1 MGKRRVNTARHQA
14 FRQLLALFSPG
25 HLVDLGTGHG
35 RFACAAADL
44 GWEVTAV
51 DARIDRFP
59 DDPRPRWV
67 EADVRTVDLAGYDL
81 VACLGLFYHLDLD
94 DQLDLLAR
102 AAGRPM
108 ILDTH
113 LDHGTHEHELSE
125 QRTPREGYTG
135 RFYRE
140 PYALTSAVG
149 NRASF
154 WPTLPTFHRML
165 HEAGFVTVLTLE
177 PWYLGDRTF
186 FLALPQLR
194 AAPARP

>member
-1 MGKRRVNTARHQA
+1 MAKGSIKRARRRA
-14 FRQLLALFSPG
+14 FTQLVGLFPPG
-25 HLVDLGTGHG
+25 HLVDLGAGHG
-35 RFACAAADL
+35 RFSRYAADL
-44 GWEVTAV
+44 GWQVTAV
-51 DARIDRFP
+51 DARTDRFP

-67 EADVRTVDLAGYDL
+67 EADVRTVDLAAYDL
-81 VACLGLFYHLDLD
+81 VLCLGLFYHLDLD

-108 ILDTH
+108 IIDTH

-125 QRTPREGYTG
+125 RQSPREGYTG

-140 PYALTSAVG
+140 PRALTSAVG

-165 HEAGFVTVLTLE
+165 HEAGFPTVLTLE
-177 PWYLGDRTF
+177 PWIRGDRTF
-186 FLALPQLR
+186 FLALPDT
-194 AAPARP
+194 